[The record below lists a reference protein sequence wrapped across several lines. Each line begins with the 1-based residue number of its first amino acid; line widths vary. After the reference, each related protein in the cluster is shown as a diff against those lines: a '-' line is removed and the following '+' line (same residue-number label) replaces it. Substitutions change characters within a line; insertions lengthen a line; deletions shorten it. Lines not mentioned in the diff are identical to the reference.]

1 MANHT
6 KKDGDADIAR
16 LKQEQREQLAAKRR
30 EVKESN
36 PVYQE
41 KRAALA
47 DLIRPGMEKLD
58 LNFPPYWKAEEMT
71 GFRAKLLRR
80 DERDRKDD
88 GTVFTRFHW
97 QNTGPGPLDCRRGR
111 VEDGVIE
118 TVPVGAIFTTGD
130 FKGLPM
136 DNWYGIEVTVICI
149 EMDKLPGNAE
159 SEWVERDF
167 WRWEAHVDPADKLL
181 IESRKVEDMERVMR
195 LQRAAEDMADAEM
208 IRLNTIEKLQRR
220 QAVPQRNGKAA
231 TA

>member
-6 KKDGDADIAR
+6 KKDGDAEIAR
-16 LKQEQREQLAAKRR
+16 MKQEQRDALAAKKR
-30 EVKESN
+30 EMKESN

-47 DLIRPGMEKLD
+47 SLLRPGMEKLD
-58 LNFPPYWKAEEMT
+58 LNFPPYWKAEEMS

-88 GTVFTRFHW
+88 GSVFTRFHW

-118 TVPVGAIFTTGD
+118 TVPVNGIFTTGD

-136 DNWYGIEVTVICI
+136 DEWYGCEVAVICL

-159 SEWVERDF
+159 SEYVERDF
-167 WRWEAHVDPADKLL
+167 WRFEAHVSTEDKLL
-181 IESRKVEDMERVMR
+181 IESRKVEDMERR
-195 LQRAAEDMADAEM
+195 QRMILAAEAQADAEM
-208 IRLNTIEKLQRR
+208 IRLNTVTKIASKV
-220 QAVPQRNGKAA
+220 AAKGNGKSANV
-231 TA
+231 